1 MKKITL
7 SAVAF
12 LMLGGVA
19 FAGDN
24 NIINSDLLK
33 KVNGYARLGY
43 QHNDNSK
50 TDLAI
55 GGKLHAE
62 TKTFNGISAGIGFY
76 TTNAIENNHDGG
88 SVPFFDANNKSYSI
102 LGEAYLLGIW
112 KNTTLKIGRQELNTP
127 FADTDDNGM
136 IPNTFE
142 AEILTNTDLP
152 GATIVLG
159 QVQRWAGNDTDE
171 PSKFTKLI
179 KDNNAQLGGITYEGI
194 KNLTLSAW
202 YYNLND
208 NAIDGVF
215 YTDANYKT
223 ETNSFSYAL
232 GAQYANQH
240 YNASNENV
248 AKVYGLSANAGYKGF
263 TLGVAYNKSKDNGA
277 DNGFGGGP
285 FYTSAN
291 FLTIAEAGVDG
302 DVVLVNGEWDAG
314 EVVKGLSLTAG
325 YVTLH
330 DKDDT
335 KSTEFDA
342 GLSYA
347 FNDNLGM
354 DVIYS
359 DVDDKINDGDNT
371 GKNTRVFLNYT
382 F

>member
-19 FAGDN
+19 FAEN
-24 NIINSDLLK
+24 NNVVNSDLLK
-33 KVNGYARLGY
+33 KVDGYVRLGY
-43 QHNDNSK
+43 QHDDKDSK

-62 TKTFNGISAGIGFY
+62 TKSFSGISAGVSFY
-76 TTNAIENNHDGG
+76 TTNAIRNNHDGG
-88 SVPFFDANNKSYSI
+88 SVPFFDADNKSYSI
-102 LGEAYLLGIW
+102 LGEAYLLGKF
-112 KNTTLKIGRQELNTP
+112 KNTTIKIGRQELDTP

-142 AEILTNTDLP
+142 AEILTNTDLL
-152 GATIVLG
+152 GTTIVLG
-159 QVQRWAGNDTDE
+159 QIQRWAGVDTDE

-179 KDNNAQLGGITYEGI
+179 DKHNVQVGGITYEGI
-194 KNLTLSAW
+194 ENLALSAW
-202 YYNLND
+202 YYNLKDND
-208 NAIDGVF
+208 IDRIF
-215 YTDANYKT
+215 YTDANYEGEKDD
-223 ETNSFSYAL
+223 FSYSL
-232 GAQYANQH
+232 GVQYANQH
-240 YNASNENV
+240 YNASNEDS
-248 AKVYGLSANAGYKGF
+248 AKVYGFSASAGYKGF
-263 TLGVAYNKSKDNGA
+263 TLGVAYNKSNDNGA

-285 FYTSAN
+285 FFTSAN
-291 FLTIAEAGVDG
+291 FLTIAEAGKDG
-302 DVVLVNGEWDAG
+302 DAVLVNGEWDASD
-314 EVVKGLSLTAG
+314 VIKGLSLNTG

-347 FNDNLGM
+347 FNDNLSL

-359 DVDDKINDGDNT
+359 DVDDKINDDKF
-371 GKNTRVFLNYT
+371 KNTRVFVNYA